1 MTNDEARPLLI
12 EVADRLETIYEVGLS
27 NDKGGRFQISH
38 PEILAFQTALASAA
52 AILRD
57 GVSTSAETFIQALF
71 CTHADS
77 VLELHD
83 TELTNIR
90 KDIQED
96 DC

>member
-12 EVADRLETIYEVGLS
+12 EVADRLESVYEVGLS

-77 VLELHD
+77 VLELHSNQP
-83 TELTNIR
+83 TE
-90 KDIQED
+90 
-96 DC
+96 